1 MRWRDRKGSENVEDR
16 RDEDGG
22 GGFRFPFPRG
32 GGGGFP
38 GGRIPIPMGRGGGIG
53 IFGILIIF
61 GLMLLFGIDPRVI
74 LQEGQGG
81 REVGFPGGGSG
92 EAERSPPLPRDQ
104 QPSPLPRTQLPDRE
118 TRAPSVPPGGG
129 QPVANSDDEMKQF
142 VSVVLQTTEE
152 VWQQK
157 FKQSGKT
164 YQEPSLVLYRE
175 NVSSQCGMGV
185 SQMGPFYCPLDGK
198 IYVDLAFYG
207 DLKRRF
213 NAPGDF
219 AQAYVIAHE
228 VGHHVQ
234 TQLGITEQVMRAK
247 ARGGERQQNALQ
259 VRMELQADCLAGIW
273 AYYAQRSLN
282 VVDPG
287 DIDEALGAAAA
298 IGDDRIQ
305 RKIQGRVTPDS
316 FTHGSSEQRVRWFKR
331 GFENGNFPSCDTF
344 AADDL

>member
-16 RDEDGG
+16 RDETGG

-32 GGGGFP
+32 GGGLP

-74 LQEGQGG
+74 LQEG
-81 REVGFPGGGSG
+81 GGG
-92 EAERSPPLPRDQ
+92 
-104 QPSPLPRTQLPDRE
+104 
-118 TRAPSVPPGGG
+118 GGG
-129 QPVANSDDEMKQF
+129 QIPFPRSEAPGRGNPLPGDEAPGREINLPRSANAERPAQGAGDDELKQF
-142 VSVVLQTTEE
+142 VSVVLETTEE
-152 VWQQK
+152 VWRAK
-157 FKQSGKT
+157 FQQSGKT
-164 YQEPSLVLYRE
+164 YKEPALVLYRGGI
-175 NVSSQCGMGV
+175 SSACGTGMA
-185 SQMGPFYCPLDGK
+185 QMGPFYCPLDGK
-198 IYVDLAFYG
+198 IYIDLSFYD

-213 NAPGDF
+213 RAPGDF

-234 TQLGITEQVMRAK
+234 TLLGITEQVMRVK
-247 ARGGERQQNALQ
+247 ARSGERQQNAAQ

-273 AYYAQRSLN
+273 AHYAQRSLQL
-282 VVDPG
+282 VEAG
-287 DIDEALGAAAA
+287 DIDEALAAAAA

-305 RKIQGRVTPDS
+305 RQTQGRVAPDA

-344 AADDL
+344 TVAEL